1 MRRVPAAVPVA
12 LIILLASRTSAGQ
25 MRRSG
30 APGSFNTPVQ
40 DVTNDRIQRL
50 KQWMNAVDRHEP
62 GAHDAAVM
70 DVGTWSNAE
79 LQGLWV
85 DVYALA
91 QLTRNLG
98 ANRFLLRAE
107 GQRGDTE
114 IRYTAWQ
121 IRQMRVFACAAAGI
135 LPRPD
140 CAQLYNAASGA
151 DDDLVRLSAHA
162 AAERSTSGDDNY
174 LMRRAALLHAD
185 VAMLEPRG
193 VVESFANRPVGPPA
207 IGPQTWRIDISDGR
221 GLDVGLSALHWDIA
235 RLALDQVRPGASAK
249 PAPARDAMVRAW
261 YRATAAWM
269 QYRED
274 HDTQHLDRARAIF
287 PDDPD
292 ILFLSGCQRESYA
305 APSIQAATRTVT
317 LPPGLTVGVG
327 SDRAE
332 LRLAEG
338 FFKRALAK
346 QPDMGETHLRLGR
359 VLGLEGRHADAAAEI
374 RQAMSLLGE
383 TPLRYYGE
391 LFLGAEEEAL
401 GRVDAARDAFDRAA
415 ALFPSAQSPLIALSE
430 LAKRRGDRA
439 GALAAIQR
447 LFALPPAGREGRD
460 DPWWSYHTAQARD
473 ADALLDALQRPFR
486 RASSQ

>member
-1 MRRVPAAVPVA
+1 MRRVLSAVAFV
-12 LIILLASRTSAGQ
+12 LLAACWTAAGQ

-30 APGSFNTPVQ
+30 EPLSLDTAVD

-50 KQWMNAVDRHEP
+50 KQWLNAVDRHEP
-62 GAHDAAVM
+62 GAHDDAVI
-70 DVGTWSNAE
+70 DVGKWSNGE
-79 LQGLWV
+79 LRGLWIDSYV
-85 DVYALA
+85 LA
-91 QLTRNLG
+91 QLMRNLRLS
-98 ANRFLLRAE
+98 RFLLHSDDKR
-107 GQRGDTE
+107 RTVD

-121 IRQMRVFACAAAGI
+121 IGRMRVFACAAAGT
-135 LPRPD
+135 LARPD
-140 CAQLYNAASGA
+140 CAQLYIAAKNT
-151 DDDLVRLSAHA
+151 DDDLVRLSEHA
-162 AAERSTSGDDNY
+162 AAERSKSGDDNY
-174 LMRRAALLHAD
+174 LVRRGALLHAD
-185 VAMLEPRG
+185 VAMLEPHG
-193 VVESFANRPVGPPA
+193 VVESFANRSLGAPT

-221 GLDVGLSALHWDIA
+221 ELDVGLSALHWDLA

-249 PAPARDAMVRAW
+249 PAPERDAMVRAW

-274 HDTQHLDRARAIF
+274 HDTLHLDRARTIF

-305 APSIQAATRTVT
+305 APSIQAVTQTLT
-317 LPPGLTVGVG
+317 LPAGLTAGIG

-346 QPDMGETHLRLGR
+346 QPDMGEAHLRFGR

-374 RQAMSLLGE
+374 RQAMTLVTD

-401 GRVDAARDAFDRAA
+401 GRLDEARDAFDRAA

-447 LFALPPAGREGRD
+447 VFTLPPAGWEGRD

-473 ADALLDALQRPFR
+473 AEALVDAVRAPFQREKP
-486 RASSQ
+486 